1 MIFIA
6 CSRTARQESGCV
18 HVALEYMDTCTAG
31 CAMSQRV
38 LKGPSHVQCLLK
50 VARSADRAGFA
61 FCDFL
66 AKDYGSL
73 ADVKRNVDTVPEN
86 LLALL

>member
-31 CAMSQRV
+31 CAMSQRA
-38 LKGPSHVQCLLK
+38 LKGPSHVQCVLK

-66 AKDYGSL
+66 QTEILTSPSHPASCSEGLWKLG
-73 ADVKRNVDTVPEN
+73 
-86 LLALL
+86 